1 MPSHDATQWL
11 LHAGVLGSGV
21 LSGLYFI
28 FSFCVMKSLNAQ
40 GPAAAIATMNAINVT
55 IVNPFFIFFFMG
67 TPVLCATLL
76 GLSVKEGVG
85 SSLDTKLTTAGALV
99 LLIGELLLTLVL
111 HIPKNDALAAHKPG
125 QASDAAVWA
134 DYYTSWTAWNH
145 VRMLASMITVA
156 CMSYA
161 LQERAARLAVLKHVQ
176 ID

>member
-1 MPSHDATQWL
+1 M
-11 LHAGVLGSGV
+11 
-21 LSGLYFI
+21 
-28 FSFCVMKSLNAQ
+28 
-40 GPAAAIATMNAINVT
+40 T
-55 IVNPFFIFFFMG
+55 IHFFIFFFMG

-145 VRMLASMITVA
+145 VRGLASMITVA
-156 CMSYA
+156 CLSYA
-161 LQERAARLAVLKHVQ
+161 LQERAARLAVQRPDAWRVVLSHLAAAG
-176 ID
+176 IGLYAPLP